1 MTNPTFDKVH
11 LKFKL
16 NGLYFDRE
24 ELTEVAFSF
33 VREGEPFEKSIGDFL
48 MDWLNNKDHLFVRT
62 SGSTGIPKTIKIN
75 KQYMVNSAIASGN
88 FFNISVG
95 DTALHCLPAD
105 YIAGKMMLIRAM
117 ILGLEIDLV
126 APTLNPLE
134 EVRKEYDFSAMIP
147 LQLKNSLGKINQI
160 KNLIVGGSYVS
171 KALIDAVQ
179 SVDTNIF
186 ETYGMTE
193 TVTHIAAKQLNN
205 FSETTGSLASHF
217 KLLPNISIQKD
228 DRDCLVIDAPYI
240 SEDTIVTND
249 IVDIISD
256 SEFEWI
262 GRYDNVI
269 NSGGVKL
276 IPENIES
283 KLSGVIPN
291 RFFVIGKEDESL
303 GERLVLVVEGESSQ
317 LKKVEDKIKSLTIL
331 DQYEVPKEIVFL
343 DKFNETENGKIIREL
358 AV

>member
-1 MTNPTFDKVH
+1 MTNPTFNKVH

-16 NGLYFDRE
+16 NGLYFNRE

-33 VREGEPFEKSIGDFL
+33 VKEGEPYEKSIGDFL

-62 SGSTGIPKTIKIN
+62 SGSTGKPKMIKVN
-75 KQYMVNSAIASGN
+75 KQYMVNSAIASGD

-95 DTALHCLPAD
+95 DKALHCLPAD

-126 APTLNPLE
+126 APTLNPLK
-134 EVRKEYDFSAMIP
+134 EVKKEYDFSAMIP
-147 LQLKNSLGKINQI
+147 LQLKNSFEKINQI
-160 KNLIVGGSYVS
+160 KNLIVGGAYVP
-171 KALIDAVQ
+171 KTLVDAVQ
-179 SVDTNIF
+179 NVNTNIF

-205 FSETTGSLASHF
+205 FNEAANIKEPHF
-217 KLLPNISIQKD
+217 KLLPNISIEKD
-228 DRDCLVIDAPYI
+228 KRECLVIKAPYI
-240 SEDTIVTND
+240 SEETIITND
-249 IVDIISD
+249 IVDLISD

-276 IPENIES
+276 IPERIES
-283 KLSGVIPN
+283 KLSGAIPN
-291 RFFVIGKEDESL
+291 RFFVIGKEDEEL
-303 GERLVLVVEGESSQ
+303 GEKLVLVVEGSSNK
-317 LKKVEDKIKSLTIL
+317 LKEVEDKIKELATL
-331 DQYEVPKEIVFL
+331 DKFEVPKEIIFV
-343 DKFNETENGKIIREL
+343 DKFKETENGKIIRE
-358 AV
+358 VSI

>member
-16 NGLYFDRE
+16 NGLYFSRE

-62 SGSTGIPKTIKIN
+62 SGSTGMPKMIKIN
-75 KQYMVNSAIASGN
+75 KQHMVNSAIASGD

-95 DTALHCLPAD
+95 DRALHCLPAD

-126 APTLNPLE
+126 APTSNPLE

-147 LQLKNSLGKINQI
+147 FQLKNSLSKINQI
-160 KNLIVGGSYVS
+160 KNLIVGGAYVP
-171 KALIDAVQ
+171 KTLINAIQ
-179 SVDTNIF
+179 NVDSNIF

-193 TVTHIAAKQLNN
+193 TVTHIAAKKLNN
-205 FSETTGSLASHF
+205 FEKPSHINQSNF
-217 KLLPNISIQKD
+217 KLLPNISIKKD
-228 DRDCLVIDAPYI
+228 NRDCLVINAPYL

-256 SEFEWI
+256 AEFKWI
-262 GRYDNVI
+262 GRHDNVI

-276 IPENIES
+276 IPEHIES

-303 GERLVLVVEGESSQ
+303 GEKLVLVVEGESTQFS
-317 LKKVEDKIKSLTIL
+317 KVESEIKSLPSL
-331 DQYEVPKEIVFL
+331 DLYEFPKEIVFVN
-343 DKFNETENGKIIREL
+343 KFKETENGKIIREL
-358 AV
+358 IM

>member
-75 KQYMVNSAIASGN
+75 KQYMVNSAIASGD

-134 EVRKEYDFSAMIP
+134 EVKKEYDFSAMIP

-205 FSETTGSLASHF
+205 FNETTGSLASHF

-240 SEDTIVTND
+240 SEDKIVTND

-303 GERLVLVVEGESSQ
+303 GEKLVLVVEGESSQ

>member
-75 KQYMVNSAIASGN
+75 KQYMVNSAIASGD

-134 EVRKEYDFSAMIP
+134 EVKKEYDFSAMIP

-205 FSETTGSLASHF
+205 FNETTGSLASHF